1 MVDKFLWFGM
11 RETINTFRADT
22 LGLDPIRLGEHGGT
36 PLFTQTTQTIHIHC
50 TLKNCLLLILRRQ
63 ATC

>member
-36 PLFTQTTQTIHIHC
+36 SLFTQSPKHIYLQSI
-50 TLKNCLLLILRRQ
+50 LKICLLLIGRLQ